1 MVYILPILHTRDY
14 LDGHQTFSHRVFTL
28 VSDKLK
34 RKWLWLVYLL
44 IPKDNQHK
52 KMTTELLPW
61 LQETVAVRSL
71 FEVNCISNLKP
82 YHTLQLTTLR
92 TSVSESLQLH
102 YKNMMLL
109 WWFSRRCS
117 VVTYYCMLFDTF
129 MCDLFQRCMISD
141 GFGKLPLWLSHAIS

>member
-34 RKWLWLVYLL
+34 RKWLWVVYLL

-52 KMTTELLPW
+52 LLPW

-102 YKNMMLL
+102 YKIWCFCGDSVADVQWLL
-109 WWFSRRCS
+109 IIACSLWYMQVWPFSKLHDQWRLWEAS
-117 VVTYYCMLFDTF
+117 TLVVSCN
-129 MCDLFQRCMISD
+129 
-141 GFGKLPLWLSHAIS
+141 